1 MLFLPGDG
9 APKGAPMEERLT
21 DAGPAAIILALAR
34 ALPPLADRL
43 AAGLLPGDPAA
54 LVGDNATGDAQK
66 ALDVGAH
73 HHMLAA
79 LRGRGVRLV
88 LSEEAEEIAELD
100 PDGAWDVAMDPIDG
114 SGSIGIGAPLGMMF
128 SILPAAPEGFAR
140 TGRAIVAAGYASFGH
155 SLDFG
160 FSMGDGVTIATFDR
174 AAGLFRVV
182 RDRVTLPP
190 VAKVIAY
197 NASNERHWPRGL
209 QGYVR
214 DLLAGK
220 DGPRGRDANMRW
232 LAAAV
237 GELHRILLQG
247 GALMYP
253 ADRRRGK
260 EDGHLR
266 LVYEAAPIAF
276 LIEQAGG
283 AAHDGRRPILDIRPD
298 HPHQKTPL
306 FFGATEEMALV
317 LRHLS
322 QPD

>member
-1 MLFLPGDG
+1 MLHLPGDG
-9 APKGAPMEERLT
+9 APTGALIEDRLSGP
-21 DAGPAAIILALAR
+21 GPAAVILALAR
-34 ALPPLADRL
+34 ALPALADRL

-54 LVGDNATGDAQK
+54 LVGDNSTGDAQK
-66 ALDVGAH
+66 ALDLGAH
-73 HHMLAA
+73 HHMLDA
-79 LRGRGVRLV
+79 LRGKGVRLV

-100 PDGAWDVAMDPIDG
+100 PAGTWDVAMDPIDG

-160 FSMGDGVTIATFDR
+160 FTLGDGVTIATYDR
-174 AAGLFRVV
+174 AAGCFRVV
-182 RDRVTLPP
+182 RERVRLAPE
-190 VAKVIAY
+190 AKVIAY

-209 QGYVR
+209 RAYVR
-214 DLLAGK
+214 DLVAGK
-220 DGPRGRDANMRW
+220 DGPRGRDVNMRW

-247 GALMYP
+247 GVFMYP

-260 EDGHLR
+260 ERGHLR

-276 LIEQAGG
+276 IVEQAGG
-283 AAHDGRRPILDIRPD
+283 AAHDGKVPILDILPD

-306 FFGATEEMALV
+306 YFGAAGELEL
-317 LRHLS
+317 LLGHLA